1 MTANLD
7 AFATMSKKGNKMKKK
22 LLLPIAMMLSLVGN
36 AADTGYIYEIRP
48 WQDEGSQGHVLADSG
63 YTADN
68 PAKGGEKLWFVM
80 RVLNS
85 NWSSCVANSVTNWTY
100 PKYLGTIGG
109 SESAAWAASAP

>member
-48 WQDEGSQGHVLADSG
+48 
-63 YTADN
+63 
-68 PAKGGEKLWFVM
+68 
-80 RVLNS
+80 
-85 NWSSCVANSVTNWTY
+85 
-100 PKYLGTIGG
+100 
-109 SESAAWAASAP
+109 